1 MRIGEASV
9 TSKQELWDS
18 RRPDL
23 VQAYEDDLILRGVKI
38 ASRKRL
44 AQARKRK
51 YRRKH
56 GHKRK

>member
-1 MRIGEASV
+1 M

-23 VQAYEDDLILRGVKI
+23 VQAYEDDLVLRGVKI